1 MEATV
6 STTSF
11 SSPTTSAEGHSA
23 PTKIYLA
30 LVPWVLFTFIA
41 QHSTL
46 KAGAVIALAGS
57 VAIAAPALLRG
68 RPKLL
73 ELGAIVAFRAF
84 TYAAFA
90 ADPSTVDWVARYARA
105 IAAALLALIAFGS
118 LLFGGF
124 TAQYAR
130 EQVPWRFW
138 SSPRF
143 VQINRQLTLMWGYVF
158 CATVPAHVAAGAL
171 NTHRA
176 NLIFNWAIPVVLITW
191 AAKRT
196 AKMSETGDVG

>member
-1 MEATV
+1 M
-6 STTSF
+6 SITSF
-11 SSPTTSAEGHSA
+11 SSPTTSTKGHGA
-23 PTKIYLA
+23 PTRIYMA
-30 LVPWVLFTFIA
+30 FVPWLLFTFIA

-73 ELGAIVAFRAF
+73 ELGAIVAFAAF
-84 TYAAFA
+84 TYAAFV
-90 ADPSTVDWVARYARA
+90 ADPSTAQWVARYARA
-105 IAAALLALIAFGS
+105 IAAAMLALIAFGS

-130 EQVPWRFW
+130 EQVPRRFW

-143 VQINRQLTLMWGYVF
+143 VQVNRRLTFMWGYVF
-158 CATVPAHVAAGAL
+158 CAMVPAHFVAGTL

-176 NLIFNWAIPVVLITW
+176 NLIFNWAIPVVLIMW

-196 AKMSETGDVG
+196 AKMSETGDAA